1 MAKASYPVGDVV
13 VLKTD
18 NWQGSSAIVSKPIE
32 PGKAGHVLLIHDSY
46 LQGINVSF
54 DEVEEIDETSKGFAQ
69 IAYRL
74 IKLGSYVI
82 EKTLI

>member
-1 MAKASYPVGDVV
+1 MSKAKYPVGDVV
-13 VLKTD
+13 VLKND
-18 NWQGSSAIVSKPIE
+18 NWQGSSAIVSNPIE
-32 PGKAGHVLLIHDSY
+32 PDKAGHVLLIQDGY
-46 LQGINVSF
+46 LQGIDVSF
-54 DEVEEIDETSKGFAQ
+54 AEVEEIDETSKGFAQ